1 MFSIKDNYSKII
13 FFLLMTLS
21 FSKSLPNITLGV
33 ALLASAVMFYRKEI
47 VLPKKVYYLPF
58 GILFLYLLV
67 KAIFNS
73 SIDGEI
79 ELFSRL
85 LLVIVL
91 PILFIPV
98 PKNKI
103 ILGFITSVFMAM
115 CIALYHTILYYL
127 ENGTIP
133 FSNGEEVN
141 KLLIIERP
149 YMGFICLTALILC
162 LYMAKE
168 LPKYRKVL
176 FSLSLILG
184 VFIFFIAARLSLI
197 TLVVISIIHILF
209 YSGLSVIKK
218 ITIITVGF
226 ILVIT
231 VLLSYKNLSN
241 RFFISDSIQTMKDY
255 EPRVVIWSCASEI
268 TNSSDFSAVFGSKSF
283 DWVQEQYIQCYS
295 DSITNESKKAWFL
308 DIKYNSHN
316 QFIDF
321 FLIGGFLGLGL
332 FLFFLFSMI
341 KHSIGNFYFF
351 SIVISLMLFFLMEN
365 VLHRQFGCYLVA
377 IVFSITTKYSHEKN

>member
-1 MFSIKDNYSKII
+1 MFSIKSNYSKLV

-21 FSKSLPNITLGV
+21 FSKSLPNIILGV
-33 ALLASAVMFYRKEI
+33 VLFAFIVMLYRKEL
-47 VLPKKVYYLPF
+47 VFPENRYYLPF
-58 GILFLYLLV
+58 GLLFLYLLIKSV
-67 KAIFNS
+67 FNS
-73 SIDGEI
+73 AIKDEI
-79 ELFSRL
+79 ELFSRF
-85 LLVIVL
+85 LVVIIL

-98 PKNKI
+98 PKQKI
-103 ILGFITSVFMAM
+103 ILSFIASVFIAVG
-115 CIALYHTILYYL
+115 IALFHTIIYYF
-127 ENGTIP
+127 EHKTIP

-162 LYMAKE
+162 LYMTRE
-168 LPKYRKVL
+168 LPKYRKAL
-176 FSLSLILG
+176 FSMALILG
-184 VFIFFIAARLSLI
+184 IFIFFIAARLSLI
-197 TLVVISIIHILF
+197 TLIVITIIHLLF

-218 ITIITVGF
+218 IILIFAGF

-241 RFFISDSIQTMKDY
+241 RFFITDSIQTMKDY

-268 TNSSDFSAVFGSKSF
+268 TRSSGFNAIFGSKSF
-283 DWVQEQYIQCYS
+283 DWVQEQYLQCYS

-316 QFIDF
+316 QFIDL
-321 FLIGGFLGLGL
+321 FLIGGFLGLGF
-332 FLFFLFSMI
+332 FLFFIFSMI
-341 KHSIGNFYFF
+341 KNSIGNFYFF
-351 SIVISLMLFFLMEN
+351 SIAISLMLFFLMEN

-377 IVFSITTKYSHEKN
+377 VVFSITTKQGYEKN